1 MKNSK
6 IWLVSIISAIA
17 LLLSG
22 CSESPTKTTGS
33 SSIQPTESI
42 EETIPESSSE
52 TVETVI
58 DPISE
63 SQETIQEE
71 NSNESFDESLS
82 TTAPLVIPEFSLADV
97 PIYSGNPYVVIN
109 DNNPYFSENELTV
122 QSFESYSELDDLG
135 RCGTAYACIGLDL
148 MPTEERGD
156 IGSVKPTGWHTV
168 KYNGIVDGNYLYNR
182 CHLIGYQLSGEN
194 ANERN
199 LITGTRYLNVQGM
212 LPFENMVADYV
223 KETGSHVLYRVTP
236 VFEGDNLLS
245 SGVLME
251 AKSVEDAGDGIL
263 FCVFAYNVQPN
274 IDIDYVTGES
284 SLSQSYQTPEPP
296 PEPTPEPTVVPTPE
310 PTIEPTPEPEAP
322 IVQESTEEPIPQ
334 GTTYI
339 INTNTGKFHYTTCGS
354 VKQMKEENKWQYSGT
369 RDEIVSMGYVPCKKC
384 NP

>member
-6 IWLVSIISAIA
+6 IWLVSIISTIA

-33 SSIQPTESI
+33 SSIQSTESI

-58 DPISE
+58 APTSE

-71 NSNESFDESLS
+71 NSNELFDESLS

>member
-6 IWLVSIISAIA
+6 IWLVSIISTIA

-22 CSESPTKTTGS
+22 CSESPTKTTGP
-33 SSIQPTESI
+33 SSIQSIESI

-58 DPISE
+58 APTSE

-71 NSNESFDESLS
+71 NSNELFDESLS

-284 SLSQSYQTPEPP
+284 SLSQSYQTPEPH
-296 PEPTPEPTVVPTPE
+296 PEPTPE

>member
-6 IWLVSIISAIA
+6 IWLVSIISTIA

-33 SSIQPTESI
+33 SSIQSTESI

-82 TTAPLVIPEFSLADV
+82 TTAPLVTSEFSLADV

-109 DNNPYFSENELTV
+109 DNNPYFSENELIV

-310 PTIEPTPEPEAP
+310 PTIEPTPESEAP

-339 INTNTGKFHYTTCGS
+339 INTNTGKFHYTTGGS

>member
-6 IWLVSIISAIA
+6 IWLVSIISTIA

-22 CSESPTKTTGS
+22 CSESSTKTTGS
-33 SSIQPTESI
+33 SSIQSTESI

-58 DPISE
+58 APTSE

-71 NSNESFDESLS
+71 NSNELFDESLS

-168 KYNGIVDGNYLYNR
+168 KYNDVVDGNYLYNR

-296 PEPTPEPTVVPTPE
+296 PEPTPEPTVVPTPK
-310 PTIEPTPEPEAP
+310 PEAP